1 MVGVFRFESMFNRQR
16 LVHATRLS
24 DTVQYNTEAEAS
36 RTANVIDTSIHFPE
50 RAPFIRR
57 TCWFPL
63 RAVDRPVACHVVEP
77 ELLPCLFH
85 EHSLRREKIKRF
97 KIRALHDG

>member
-36 RTANVIDTSIHFPE
+36 RTANVIDISIHFPE
-50 RAPFIRR
+50 RALFSCQTSWFLLR
-57 TCWFPL
+57 T
-63 RAVDRPVACHVVEP
+63 VDCPVACHVVKP
-77 ELLPCLFH
+77 KLLPCLFH
-85 EHSLRREKIKRF
+85 GHSLQREKIKRF